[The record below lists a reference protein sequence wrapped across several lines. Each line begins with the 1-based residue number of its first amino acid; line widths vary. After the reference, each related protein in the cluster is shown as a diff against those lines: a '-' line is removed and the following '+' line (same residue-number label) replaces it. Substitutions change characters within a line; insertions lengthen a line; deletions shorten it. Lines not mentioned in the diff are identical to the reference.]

1 MIVFVFKAEA
11 QLCLGVA
18 PLPYMADRQWRSLQG
33 RKAHWSEQEVCTLAS
48 ALNEALPS
56 EAKSLLRMGR
66 FKGGDHG
73 IAMGT

>member
-1 MIVFVFKAEA
+1 M
-11 QLCLGVA
+11 QLCLGSCCVSA
-18 PLPYMADRQWRSLQG
+18 MSDRVWRSLQG
-33 RKAHWSEQEVCTLAS
+33 RKAHWSEQEVCILAS
-48 ALNEALPS
+48 ALHEALPS